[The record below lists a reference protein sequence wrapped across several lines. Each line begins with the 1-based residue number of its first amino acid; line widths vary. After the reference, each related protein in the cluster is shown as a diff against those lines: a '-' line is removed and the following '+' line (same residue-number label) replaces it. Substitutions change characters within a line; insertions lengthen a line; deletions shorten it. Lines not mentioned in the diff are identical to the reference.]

1 MCFWLFKIILSSDHG
16 GTVGGFVLP
25 GRGKGLNALVV
36 AGEAVDAGFD
46 ENEAELGAGVTAVL
60 VEVLAHV
67 DGALDEAVE
76 IFRKVG
82 GLTVVLQD
90 TEDLAA
96 SDGLDLS
103 DTHRVTEFSTDHGG
117 RDTLLGLLDDG
128 LDEVA
133 GGLLEPGGRGAAEGE
148 SRGSLALAGTVHADH
163 VLEKGFCFC
172 GFLFFLFEEKKKR
185 L

>member
-1 MCFWLFKIILSSDHG
+1 MFLGFLSGDHG

-25 GRGKGLNALVV
+25 GGGKGLNALVV

-46 ENEAELGAGVTAVL
+46 ENEAELGVGVTAVL

-76 IFRKVG
+76 IFGKFG

-90 TEDLAA
+90 AEDLTT

-103 DTHRVTEFSTDHGG
+103 DTHRVTEVGADHGRG
-117 RDTLLGLLDDG
+117 DTLLGHFDDG
-128 LDEVA
+128 LDDVA
-133 GGLLEPGGRGAAEGE
+133 GGLLNPGGGSAAEGE
-148 SRGSLALAGTVHADH
+148 SRGGAAFAGTVHTNH
-163 VLEKGFCFC
+163 VFFCF
-172 GFLFFLFEEKKKR
+172 FFLNRVKKFR
-185 L
+185 